1 MFKSELLKGE
11 MVAKKI
17 KAEYLADK
25 IGINITTFYRKLGGE
40 SEFNRQEMNIIKNIL
55 HLNKD
60 EMDAIFL
67 ANYLRKRK
75 LRRKSTPQ
83 STTEIQQ
90 QAGGDN
96 IKMPMIIFNEDTA
109 MTTEEI
115 KDVANTVLK
124 AIKEKLP
131 KEYHKERIICEILS
145 EAKDMLS
152 FKVLEL

>member
-1 MFKSELLKGE
+1 
-11 MVAKKI
+11 
-17 KAEYLADK
+17 
-25 IGINITTFYRKLGGE
+25 
-40 SEFNRQEMNIIKNIL
+40 
-55 HLNKD
+55 
-60 EMDAIFL
+60 
-67 ANYLRKRK
+67 
-75 LRRKSTPQ
+75 
-83 STTEIQQ
+83 
-90 QAGGDN
+90 
-96 IKMPMIIFNEDTA
+96 MPTIIFNEYTA